1 MLATRD
7 AAPDIK
13 EILTLFHF
21 WRRRRMVG
29 TDRGNVAQPL
39 AQLALI
45 IGRTQRRGA
54 LSDGAKLFHVLVGEH
69 QVMRTSLTGH
79 IDSGR
84 TSLGDKRNAG
94 SAADMNDVK

>member
-29 TDRGNVAQPL
+29 TNSRDVAKQVAKLPL
-39 AQLALI
+39 LI
-45 IGRTQRRGA
+45 AGSKRRRA

-94 SAADMNDVK
+94 SAAHMNDV